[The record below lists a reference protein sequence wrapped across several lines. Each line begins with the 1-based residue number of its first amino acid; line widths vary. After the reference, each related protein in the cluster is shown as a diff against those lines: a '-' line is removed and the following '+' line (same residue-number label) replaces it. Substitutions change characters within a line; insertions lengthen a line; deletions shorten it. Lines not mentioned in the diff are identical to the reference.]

1 MLRDVNMKQ
10 KSPVMKAKPLK
21 ILTILLTTVLF
32 ILFSQEVRAQ
42 ANAPTNPEIPTAVQV
57 GEAAHGRQMMVV
69 AAHPEATRV
78 GMDILSRGGSAVDA
92 AIAVEMVLGLVEPQS
107 SGIGGGGFA
116 VYYDAATK
124 KIFAFDGRETAPA
137 QAGPY
142 LFRGEDGKPMEFY
155 QAAIGGR
162 AVGVPGVLRMMQG
175 MHTSYGVLDWR
186 DLMMPAITLSEN
198 GFIVTPRLAEMVDKD
213 AMKLKNF
220 SATKLYFFPDAANPV
235 RAGDR
240 LINPQYAKTLRKIA
254 IEGADGF
261 YKGDISERIVKAVR
275 EDYENPGLLSLE
287 DFESYEALERKV
299 LCGTYRAHKIC
310 SVGEPSSGG
319 LSVLI
324 ALGILEKFNL
334 AALGKD
340 NPASWHLI
348 TEASRL
354 AFADRNYYM
363 ADPHYVQSPG
373 DLLLSPD
380 YISERAA
387 LVSQDKPNPK
397 IMPGVPAAWQKV
409 KEAAPEPVS
418 AKPPGTTHISIV
430 DAKGNIVSMTTSVED
445 SFGSRMMV
453 DGFLLNNQLTDFSF
467 IPEADGKRVANRVE
481 GGKRPRSSM
490 APMIVFA
497 PNGAPK
503 MVIGSAGGSAIIGY
517 ILQRIVSV
525 IDWNMD
531 IESAVAAPNIINRGK
546 KIEME
551 LGAANLA
558 EPLRKIGHP
567 VETGDLNSGIT
578 AIVFD
583 ANGMMT
589 GYADPRREGTAAGR

>member
-1 MLRDVNMKQ
+1 MTQRSFHCST
-10 KSPVMKAKPLK
+10 KSGR
-21 ILTILLTTVLF
+21 ILF
-32 ILFSQEVRAQ
+32 ILLMLSLFILISQEVRAQ
-42 ANAPTNPEIPTAVQV
+42 SNAPANPEMPTAVQV
-57 GEAAHGRQMMVV
+57 GQAAQGRKMMVV
-69 AAHPEATRV
+69 TAHPEATRA

-92 AIAVEMVLGLVEPQS
+92 AIAVQMVLGLVEPQS
-107 SGIGGGGFA
+107 SGLGGGGFA

-124 KIFAFDGRETAPA
+124 KLFAFDGRETAPA

-142 LFRGEDGKPMEFY
+142 LFRGADGKPMEFY

-162 AVGVPGVLRMMQG
+162 AVGVPGILRMLET
-175 MHTSYGVLDWR
+175 MHTSHGFLDWR

-220 SATKLYFFPDAANPV
+220 SATKLYFFPDAVNPV
-235 RAGDR
+235 QVGDR

-254 IEGADGF
+254 MEGADGF
-261 YKGDISERIVKAVR
+261 YKGDIPERIVKAVR
-275 EDYENPGLLSLE
+275 EDFENPGLLSLE
-287 DFESYEALERKV
+287 DFEQYKALERKA

-334 AALGKD
+334 PALGKD
-340 NPASWHLI
+340 NVASWHLMA
-348 TEASRL
+348 EASRM
-354 AFADRNYYM
+354 AFADRNFYM

-373 DLLLSPD
+373 ALLLSPD

-387 LVSQDKPNPK
+387 LISQDKPNPK
-397 IMPGVPAAWQKV
+397 IMPGVPSAWQKV

-430 DAKGNIVSMTTSVED
+430 DAKGNIVSMTTSIED

-467 IPEADGKRVANRVE
+467 VPEADGKPVANRVE

-490 APMIVFA
+490 APIIVFA

-503 MVIGSAGGSAIIGY
+503 MVVGSAGGSAIIGY

-531 IESAVAAPNIINRGK
+531 IESAVSAPNIINRGK

-551 LGAANLA
+551 MGAAELA

-583 ANGMMT
+583 ENGMMT